1 MLIRACVLFGVAI
14 VTGSSTACDD
24 VDACLDLGGAWD
36 HDHDGCVFG
45 DVDDACGLLG
55 HGIPAFRDGRPVG
68 FKMFSV
74 FHHPAARWYGVQDG
88 DVLERLNGVSLD
100 SIEHAQHLPEALDGC
115 RHALVLQVRR
125 GGQQLPLT
133 R

>member
-1 MLIRACVLFGVAI
+1 MVWILVATAV
-14 VTGSSTACDD
+14 VTGSSTACDE

-36 HDHDGCVFG
+36 HDHEGCVFG
-45 DVDDACGLLG
+45 DVDDACGLLA
-55 HGIPAFRDGRPVG
+55 HGTPAFRDGRPVG

-88 DVLERLNGVSLD
+88 DVLERLNGVALD
-100 SIEHAQHLPEALDGC
+100 SIEHAQHLVQALDHC
-115 RHALVLQVRR
+115 RHPLVLQVRR
-125 GGQQLPLT
+125 GEQQLTLT